1 MNAENQNSPAPRS
14 EKKISI
20 ALVLAV
26 MGVHF
31 LVCIGLLFLAISS
44 SFSPTG
50 EVFELLLW
58 IFNPLGWVIS
68 LITNVSIPF
77 ALACIVGSGL
87 LYGLAFAR
95 LFPPSKVSQHK

>member
-1 MNAENQNSPAPRS
+1 MTPLPLRRR
-14 EKKISI
+14 ISTTR
-20 ALVLAV
+20 VLAV

-44 SFSPTG
+44 SLRPLHPTG
-50 EVFELLLW
+50 ELFELLLW
-58 IFNPLGWVIS
+58 IFNPLGWVLS
-68 LITNVSIPF
+68 LIANVSIPF

-87 LYGLAFAR
+87 LYGLAFAC